1 MDVDFNEP
9 RTEEAMRGSAELIVD
24 TCFEVTEG
32 DVVTIITDERRKDEA
47 EMVATVVS
55 ERGGWPVVMNND
67 TQVRRALADTHFPM
81 APPRNLH
88 TAMVTA
94 DDIIIMTNLEWA
106 NRFAHVNPVAASV
119 SKGAKIGSVEEG
131 MADWDL
137 TKEDID
143 QTVARAEK
151 LMAALEGVEWVR
163 VTNPAGTD
171 VKVSIKGRPPLKVVP
186 IKGAGEMMGPVPLW
200 GEVAYAAVEDKTE
213 GIIVVDGVMLGVGVF
228 GSLQNPITW
237 VIKNGRAVEIRGG
250 AEAERL
256 RSVVAG
262 SDENANVVAEFAMG
276 TSTKSPL
283 GSASEKGLLGTV
295 HFALGDNSHCYP
307 GGCSHSSLHLDGNL
321 RNVTVETAD
330 GRVLITEGKLVI

>member
-1 MDVDFNEP
+1 VKSY
-9 RTEEAMRGSAELIVD
+9 TTLIKGARLVVE
-24 TCFEVTEG
+24 TCFAVKAG
-32 DVVTIITDERRKDEA
+32 DAVLVICDEDHRREAEAIAGVAVSLGAYPVVADISHHVSSALASMKVPMEPAKNLAAAMEASDVIIIT
-47 EMVATVVS
+47 
-55 ERGGWPVVMNND
+55 
-67 TQVRRALADTHFPM
+67 
-81 APPRNLH
+81 
-88 TAMVTA
+88 
-94 DDIIIMTNLEWA
+94 TNLEWA

-137 TKEDID
+137 TKEEID

-151 LMAALEGVEWVR
+151 LMSALEGVEWVR

-171 VKVSIKGRPPLKVVP
+171 VKVCIKDRPPLKVVP

-213 GIIVVDGVMLGVGVF
+213 GVIVVDGIMLGVGVF
-228 GSLQNPITW
+228 GSLKDTITW
-237 VIKNGRAVEIRGG
+237 VIKDGRAVEISGG
-250 AEAERL
+250 AEADRL
-256 RSVVAG
+256 RTVVAG
-262 SDENANVVAEFAMG
+262 SDANANVVAEFAMG
-276 TSTKSPL
+276 TSTKSPR

-321 RNVTVETAD
+321 LNVTVETGD
-330 GRVLITEGKLVI
+330 GRVLIKDGELVI

>member
-1 MDVDFNEP
+1 MKSYTTLIKGARLVVETCFAVKAGDAVLIICDEDH
-9 RTEEAMRGSAELIVD
+9 RREAEAMAGVAVSLGAYPVVADISHHVSAALASMKVPMEPAKNLAAAM
-24 TCFEVTEG
+24 EAS
-32 DVVTIITDERRKDEA
+32 DVIIIT
-47 EMVATVVS
+47 
-55 ERGGWPVVMNND
+55 
-67 TQVRRALADTHFPM
+67 
-81 APPRNLH
+81 
-88 TAMVTA
+88 
-94 DDIIIMTNLEWA
+94 TNLEWA

-119 SKGAKIGSVEEG
+119 NKGAKIGSVEEG

-137 TKEDID
+137 TTDEID

-163 VTNPAGTD
+163 ITNPAGTD
-171 VKVSIKGRPPLKVVP
+171 VRVCIKGRPPLKVVP

-213 GIIVVDGVMLGVGVF
+213 GVIVVDGIMLGVGVF
-228 GSLQNPITW
+228 GPLKDTITW
-237 VIKNGRAVEIRGG
+237 VIKDGRAVEITGG

-256 RSVVAG
+256 RAVVAG
-262 SDENANVVAEFAMG
+262 SDANANVVAEFAMG
-276 TSTKSPL
+276 TSTKSPR

-321 RNVTVETAD
+321 LNVTVETED
-330 GRVLITEGKLVI
+330 GRVLITNGALVI

>member
-1 MDVDFNEP
+1 MKSY
-9 RTEEAMRGSAELIVD
+9 TTLIKGARLVVE
-24 TCFEVTEG
+24 TCFAVKPG
-32 DVVTIITDERRKDEA
+32 DAVLVICDEDHRREAEAVAGVAVSLGAYPVVADISHHVSSALTSMKVPMEPAKNLAAAMEASDVIIIT
-47 EMVATVVS
+47 
-55 ERGGWPVVMNND
+55 
-67 TQVRRALADTHFPM
+67 
-81 APPRNLH
+81 
-88 TAMVTA
+88 
-94 DDIIIMTNLEWA
+94 TNLEWA

-119 SKGAKIGSVEEG
+119 KKGAKIGSVEEG

-171 VKVSIKGRPPLKVVP
+171 VNICIKDRPPLKVVP

-200 GEVAYAAVEDKTE
+200 GEVAYAAVEDKTD
-213 GIIVVDGVMLGVGVF
+213 GVIVVDGVMLGVGVF
-228 GSLQNPITW
+228 GSLQNTITW
-237 VIKNGRAVEIRGG
+237 VIKNGRAVEITGG

-256 RSVVAG
+256 RNVVAG

-276 TSTKSPL
+276 TSTKSPR
-283 GSASEKGLLGTV
+283 GSASEKGLLGTA

-321 RNVTVETAD
+321 LNVTVETGD
-330 GRVLITEGKLVI
+330 GRVLIKDGEMVI

>member
-1 MDVDFNEP
+1 VKSY
-9 RTEEAMRGSAELIVD
+9 TTLIKGARLVVE
-24 TCFEVTEG
+24 TCFAVKAG
-32 DVVTIITDERRKDEA
+32 DAVLVICDEDHRREAEAVAGVAVSLGAYPVVADISHHVSAALASMKVPMEPAKNLAAAMEASDVIIIT
-47 EMVATVVS
+47 
-55 ERGGWPVVMNND
+55 
-67 TQVRRALADTHFPM
+67 
-81 APPRNLH
+81 
-88 TAMVTA
+88 
-94 DDIIIMTNLEWA
+94 TNLEWA

-119 SKGAKIGSVEEG
+119 EKGAKIGSVEEG
-131 MADWDL
+131 MAEWDL

-171 VKVSIKGRPPLKVVP
+171 VKVCIKDRPPLKVVP

-200 GEVAYAAVEDKTE
+200 GEVAYAAVEDKTD
-213 GIIVVDGVMLGVGVF
+213 GVIVVDGIMLGVGVF
-228 GSLQNPITW
+228 GSLQNTITW
-237 VIKNGRAVEIRGG
+237 VIKNGRAVEITGG

-276 TSTKSPL
+276 TSTKSPR

-321 RNVTVETAD
+321 LNVTVETGD
-330 GRVLITEGKLVI
+330 GRVLIKDGEMVI

>member
-1 MDVDFNEP
+1 MKSY
-9 RTEEAMRGSAELIVD
+9 TTLIKGARLVVE
-24 TCFEVTEG
+24 TCFAVKAG
-32 DVVTIITDERRKDEA
+32 DAVLIICDEDHRREAEAIAGVAVSLGAYPVVADISHHVSSALASMKVPMEPAKNLAAAMEASDVIIIT
-47 EMVATVVS
+47 
-55 ERGGWPVVMNND
+55 
-67 TQVRRALADTHFPM
+67 
-81 APPRNLH
+81 
-88 TAMVTA
+88 
-94 DDIIIMTNLEWA
+94 TNLEWA

-137 TKEDID
+137 TKEEID

-171 VKVSIKGRPPLKVVP
+171 VKVCIKDRPPLKVVP

-213 GIIVVDGVMLGVGVF
+213 GVIVVDGIMLGVGVF
-228 GSLQNPITW
+228 GSLQNTITW
-237 VIKNGRAVEIRGG
+237 VIKDGRAVEITGG

-256 RSVVAG
+256 RNVVAG

-276 TSTKSPL
+276 TSTKSPR

-321 RNVTVETAD
+321 LNVTVETGD
-330 GRVLITEGKLVI
+330 GRVLIKDGELVI

>member
-1 MDVDFNEP
+1 MKSY
-9 RTEEAMRGSAELIVD
+9 TTLIKGARLVVE
-24 TCFEVTEG
+24 TCFAVKAG
-32 DVVTIITDERRKDEA
+32 DAVLIICDEDHRREAEAIAGVAVSLGAYPVVADISHHVSSALASMKVAMEPAKNLSAAMEASDVIIIT
-47 EMVATVVS
+47 
-55 ERGGWPVVMNND
+55 
-67 TQVRRALADTHFPM
+67 
-81 APPRNLH
+81 
-88 TAMVTA
+88 
-94 DDIIIMTNLEWA
+94 TNLEWA

-137 TKEDID
+137 TTEEID

-171 VKVSIKGRPPLKVVP
+171 VRVCIKDRPPLKVVP

-213 GIIVVDGVMLGVGVF
+213 GVIVVDGIMLGVGVF
-228 GSLQNPITW
+228 GSLQNTITW
-237 VIKNGRAVEIRGG
+237 VIKDGRAVEITGG

-256 RSVVAG
+256 RNVVAG

-276 TSTKSPL
+276 TSTKSPR

-321 RNVTVETAD
+321 LNVTVETGD
-330 GRVLITEGKLVI
+330 GRVLIKDGELVI

>member
-1 MDVDFNEP
+1 VKSY
-9 RTEEAMRGSAELIVD
+9 TTLIKGARLVVE
-24 TCFEVTEG
+24 TCFAVKAG
-32 DVVTIITDERRKDEA
+32 DAVLIICDEDHRREAEAVAGVAVSLGAYPVIADISHHVSSALASMKVPMEPAKNLAAAMEASDVIIIT
-47 EMVATVVS
+47 
-55 ERGGWPVVMNND
+55 
-67 TQVRRALADTHFPM
+67 
-81 APPRNLH
+81 
-88 TAMVTA
+88 
-94 DDIIIMTNLEWA
+94 TNLEWA
-106 NRFAHVNPVAASV
+106 NRFAHVNPVASSV
-119 SKGAKIGSVEEG
+119 KKGAKIGSVEEG

-143 QTVARAEK
+143 ETVARAEK

-171 VKVSIKGRPPLKVVP
+171 VRVCIKDRPPLKVVP

-213 GIIVVDGVMLGVGVF
+213 GVIVVDGVMLGVGVF
-228 GSLQNPITW
+228 GSLQNTLTW
-237 VIKNGRAVEIRGG
+237 VIKNGRAVEIKGG
-250 AEAERL
+250 SEADRL
-256 RSVVAG
+256 RNVVAG

-276 TSTKSPL
+276 TSTKSPR

-321 RNVTVETAD
+321 LNVTVETGD
-330 GRVLITEGKLVI
+330 GRVLIKDGKLVI

>member
-1 MDVDFNEP
+1 MKSY
-9 RTEEAMRGSAELIVD
+9 TTLIKGARLVVE
-24 TCFEVTEG
+24 TCFAVKAG
-32 DVVTIITDERRKDEA
+32 DAVLVICDDDHRREAESVAGVAVSLGAYPVVADVSHHVSSALASMKVPMEPAKNLAAAMEASDVIIIT
-47 EMVATVVS
+47 
-55 ERGGWPVVMNND
+55 
-67 TQVRRALADTHFPM
+67 
-81 APPRNLH
+81 
-88 TAMVTA
+88 
-94 DDIIIMTNLEWA
+94 TNLEWA
-106 NRFAHVNPVAASV
+106 NRFAHVNPVASSV

-143 QTVARAEK
+143 ETVGRAEK
-151 LMAALEGVEWVR
+151 LITALEGVEWVR

-171 VKVSIKGRPPLKVVP
+171 VKVCIKDRPPLKVVP

-213 GIIVVDGVMLGVGVF
+213 GVIVVDGVMLGVGVF
-228 GSLQNPITW
+228 GSLQNTITW
-237 VIKNGRAVEIRGG
+237 TIKDGRAVEISGG
-250 AEAERL
+250 TEADRL

-276 TSTKSPL
+276 TSTKSPR

-321 RNVTVETAD
+321 LNVTVETGD
-330 GRVLITEGKLVI
+330 GRVLIKDGKLVI